1 MAGGTGITP
10 MLQVIDAV
18 LDNKADKT
26 KLSLVFANTTEKVR
40 GPRGHVLCRRPV
52 VGGPLD
58 SSPRLCALI
67 HHDMRW

>member
-40 GPRGHVLCRRPV
+40 GPRLHVLAAAPLWGPARFLAPPV
-52 VGGPLD
+52 CIDP
-58 SSPRLCALI
+58 S
-67 HHDMRW
+67 